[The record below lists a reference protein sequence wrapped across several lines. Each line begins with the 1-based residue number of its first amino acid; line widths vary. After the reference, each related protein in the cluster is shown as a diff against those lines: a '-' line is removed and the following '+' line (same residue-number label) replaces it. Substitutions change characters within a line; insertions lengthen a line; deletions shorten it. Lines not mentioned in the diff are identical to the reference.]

1 MSDFRKVK
9 VIINVIGEN
18 NLVTD
23 ELESVGTTVVYL
35 AVSELASIERIVDGI
50 EISLL
55 AVEDKL

>member
-1 MSDFRKVK
+1 M
-9 VIINVIGEN
+9 IGEN